1 MAYND
6 LEYIKEFRLPE
17 YKVGPAMLQRWSPRA
32 LSGEAVAKD
41 ELMSLFEAAKWA
53 PSAFNGQP
61 WRFLYAFKESKEW
74 PLFFNLMA
82 EMNQLWTKNAGALI
96 VVLSQNNFEY
106 NGKVNL
112 THSFDTGSAWQ
123 NIALEA
129 SDLGLVAH
137 AMSGFDYEKARQ
149 DLKIPDDYTVEAMIA
164 IGRPGNKEDLPKD
177 FQEREQPSDRKKI
190 VEIAIEGTFSF

>member
-6 LEYIKEFRLPE
+6 LEYVKEFRLPE
-17 YKVGPAMLQRWSPRA
+17 YEIEPAILKRWSPRA
-32 LSGEAVAKD
+32 MSGEAITKN

-74 PLFFNLMA
+74 TLFFNLMA
-82 EMNQLWTKNAGALI
+82 ETNQLWAKDAGALI

-106 NGKVNL
+106 NGKINP

-129 SDLGLVAH
+129 SGLGLIAH
-137 AMSGFDYEKARQ
+137 AVSGFDYEKARQ
-149 DLKIPDDYTVEAMIA
+149 DLKIPADYMVETMIV

-177 FQEREQPSDRKKI
+177 FQEREQPSNRKK
-190 VEIAIEGTFSF
+190 VAEIAAEGIFSF

>member
-1 MAYND
+1 MTYNN
-6 LEYIKEFRLPE
+6 LGYVKKFRVSEYEIE
-17 YKVGPAMLQRWSPRA
+17 PAILQRWSPRA
-32 LSGEAVAKD
+32 MSGEAITKD

-74 PLFFNLMA
+74 TLFFNLMA
-82 EMNQLWTKNAGALI
+82 ETNQLWAKDAGVLI
-96 VVLSQNNFEY
+96 VILSQNSFEY
-106 NGKVNL
+106 NGKINP

-129 SDLGLVAH
+129 SSLGLVAH

-149 DLKIPDDYTVEAMIA
+149 DLKMPDNYTVEAMVA

-177 FQEREQPSDRKKI
+177 FQEREQPSDRKKVAEI
-190 VEIAIEGTFSF
+190 VAEGVFSF

>member
-6 LEYIKEFRLPE
+6 LEYVKKFRSPE
-17 YKVGPAMLQRWSPRA
+17 YEIDPAILQRWSPRA
-32 LSGEAVAKD
+32 LSGEAIIKK

-61 WRFLYAFKESKEW
+61 WRFLYVFKESKDW
-74 PLFFNLMA
+74 PLFFKLLA
-82 EMNQLWTKNAGALI
+82 ETNQLWAKDAGALI
-96 VVLSQNNFEY
+96 VILSQNNFEY

-112 THSFDTGSAWQ
+112 THSFDTGSACQ

-137 AMSGFDYEKARQ
+137 AMSGFDYEKSRQ
-149 DLKIPDDYTVEAMIA
+149 NLKIPADYTVEAMIA
-164 IGRPGNKEDLPKD
+164 IGRPGDKEDLPKD
-177 FQEREQPSDRKKI
+177 FQEREQPSDRKK
-190 VEIAIEGTFSF
+190 VAEIAAEGIFSF